1 MLLDTR
7 ASALGLLFPR
17 WKLQF
22 RRHSNQFCQR
32 LRLHLPHH
40 LAAMNLHGD
49 LADPELKSYLL
60 IEHTR
65 NHQAHDFALARAQG
79 LVAFSQSGKVTLL
92 AAPRAVAIQ
101 SLMDRIQQVLVF
113 ERLSQKLHSTRFHGP
128 HRHRNISMTGD
139 ENDGNVDSCISQF
152 ALQVETVDSGKAHVQ
167 NKTAWSVRWFVAQKF
182 FRRPKGR
189 AP

>member
-1 MLLDTR
+1 VLLESR
-7 ASALGLLFPR
+7 ASPLALLFSR

-40 LAAMNLHGD
+40 VAAMNLHGD

-65 NHQAHDFALARAQG
+65 NHQAHDFALALAQG
-79 LVAFSQSGKVTLL
+79 LVAFSQRGKVTLL
-92 AAPRAVAIQ
+92 AAPHAVAIQ
-101 SLMDRIQQVLVF
+101 SLVDGIQQVLVF
-113 ERLSQKLHSTRFHGP
+113 ERLSQKLHSTRFHCL

-139 ENDGNVDSCISQF
+139 ENDGNVDSCISQR

-167 NKTAWSVRWFVAQKF
+167 NKAAWSVRWLVAQKLF
-182 FRRPKGR
+182 GRPKGC